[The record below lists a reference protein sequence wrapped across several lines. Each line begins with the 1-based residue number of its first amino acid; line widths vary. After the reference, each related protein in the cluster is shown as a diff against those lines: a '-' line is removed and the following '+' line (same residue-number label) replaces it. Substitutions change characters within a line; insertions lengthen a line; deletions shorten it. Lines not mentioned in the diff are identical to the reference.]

1 MSDPFTLAMQIAE
14 RETRVTRSGIEWSH
28 MRRNWPDI
36 ANVTDTYLNA
46 RLPDGFT
53 FDHELRRQPNPLES
67 HLLDLERRNR

>member
-1 MSDPFTLAMQIAE
+1 MSNELRLAMQIAE
-14 RETRVTRSGIEWSH
+14 RESRVTRSGIEWTH

-36 ANVTDTYLNA
+36 AGVAETYLNA

-67 HLLDLERRNR
+67 HLLDLERRHR